1 MNPFLVPQGEIAV
14 QRVEGSG
21 SLITEQ
27 YSGSPI
33 QFEMV
38 DGKLMANATLM
49 CKPFG
54 KRPEAWLRNKQT
66 QELIMA
72 LNTDARILASA
83 DYQVV
88 AIRKG
93 GDDLDAQGTWIDQE
107 LIISLAQWCNPNF
120 ALWCSRKIAE
130 LLRTGTTSIVKSS
143 LPTNYKQA
151 LLELVSQIEK
161 TEMLEEELLVAAPKV
176 EYHDTVLRSPD
187 ALITK
192 TIALELGMTSQQ
204 LNKVLCA
211 KGIQYKLSGRWFLTR
226 NYLKEGLAINKTHI
240 FNTTPDSERTTS
252 YLVWT
257 EKGRQFI
264 HSLLGRRP
272 ALPAGELPVP
282 IV

>member
-1 MNPFLVPQGEIAV
+1 MNPFLVPQGEVAV
-14 QRVEGSG
+14 PRVEGSG

-38 DGKLMANATLM
+38 DGKLMANATMM
-49 CKPFG
+49 CKAFG
-54 KRPEAWLRNKQT
+54 KKPETWLRNKQT
-66 QELIMA
+66 QEYIEA
-72 LNTDARILASA
+72 LKVSAQISVLADNQLVTVVNGGNTN
-83 DYQVV
+83 
-88 AIRKG
+88 
-93 GDDLDAQGTWIDQE
+93 GTWVDQE
-107 LIISLAQWCNPNF
+107 LILTLAQWLDPNF
-120 ALWCSRKIAE
+120 YIWCNRKIAE
-130 LLRTGTTSIVKSS
+130 LLRTGTTSIAKPL

-272 ALPAGELPVP
+272 SLPAGELPVP

>member
-1 MNPFLVPQGEIAV
+1 MNPFLVPQGEVAV
-14 QRVEGSG
+14 PRVEGSG

-27 YSGSPI
+27 YNGSPI
-33 QFEMV
+33 QFEMIN
-38 DGKLMANATLM
+38 GRLMANFTSM
-49 CKPFG
+49 CRAFG
-54 KRPEAWLRNKQT
+54 KKPEAWLRNKST
-66 QELIMA
+66 QELIEEM
-72 LNTDARILASA
+72 TKTRILVLA
-83 DYQVV
+83 DTQLVTTV
-88 AIRKG
+88 HG
-93 GDDLDAQGTWIDQE
+93 GDSNGTWIDE
-107 LIISLAQWCNPNF
+107 SLIIDAAGWLNVKFRIWCND
-120 ALWCSRKIAE
+120 KIAE
-130 LLRTGTTSIVKSS
+130 LLRTGTTSIAPVRS
-143 LPTNYKQA
+143 LSRVELAKMYYETELA
-151 LLELVSQIEK
+151 LAEAQ
-161 TEMLEEELLVAAPKV
+161 EELMIAAPKV

-272 ALPAGELPVP
+272 SLPAGELPIP

>member
-1 MNPFLVPQGEIAV
+1 MNPFLVPQGEVAV
-14 QRVEGSG
+14 PRVEGSG

-38 DGKLMANATLM
+38 NGKLMANFTSM
-49 CKPFG
+49 CEVFK
-54 KRPEAWLRNKQT
+54 KRPIDWLKNKGT
-66 QELIMA
+66 QELIA
-72 LNTDARILASA
+72 AIARVRNIVLTDNQLVTVVNGGNTN
-83 DYQVV
+83 
-88 AIRKG
+88 
-93 GDDLDAQGTWIDQE
+93 GTWIDQE
-107 LIISLAQWCNPNF
+107 LIIDAAGWLDVNFRMWCND
-120 ALWCSRKIAE
+120 KIAE
-130 LLRTGTTSIVKSS
+130 LLRTGTTSIAPVRPLSKVE
-143 LPTNYKQA
+143 LAKMYYETELA
-151 LLELVSQIEK
+151 LAEAQ
-161 TEMLEEELLVAAPKV
+161 EELMIAAPKV

-272 ALPAGELPVP
+272 SLLAGELPVP